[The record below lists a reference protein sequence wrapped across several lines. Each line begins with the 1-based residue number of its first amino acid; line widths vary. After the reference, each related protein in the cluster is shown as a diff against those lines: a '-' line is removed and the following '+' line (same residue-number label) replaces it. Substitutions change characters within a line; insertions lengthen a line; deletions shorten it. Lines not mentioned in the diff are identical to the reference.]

1 MNVTY
6 KIVKTNV
13 FITILI
19 KDDEGSIIQEKKIE
33 FPLSEY
39 ISEKMESIE
48 PVIRI
53 RSDEYQIVKTELKE
67 AVNGTIWP
75 RDTLEY

>member
-1 MNVTY
+1 MNAIY

-19 KDDEGSIIQEKKIE
+19 KDDEGSVIQEKKIK
-33 FPLSEY
+33 FPVSEY
-39 ISEKMESIE
+39 ISGKMMDIE

-53 RSDEYQIVKTELKE
+53 QSDEYQIVKTELKE

>member
-1 MNVTY
+1 MNAIY

-19 KDDEGSIIQEKKIE
+19 KDDEGSIIREEKFE
-33 FPLSEY
+33 FPLSEK
-39 ISEKMESIE
+39 IAERMESIE

-53 RSDEYQIVKTELKE
+53 RSDEYQIVKTELRE